1 VEANLSG
8 EEAGRGATGT
18 LEDIRQAGRY
28 IEEYVTDPNSKPEY
42 YLIKY
47 DRQGGTVRVESHRE
61 PISGVTSLDTL
72 EVTNSEKGEKNV
84 IEGILRMGCKAADSD
99 AYSGATRCRS
109 DIWKGLVMKAEN
121 ALHTLVQNA
130 SSRAASVVQSP
141 MWLKPVIPASRS
153 P

>member
-1 VEANLSG
+1 MEANLSG

-84 IEGILRMGCKAADSD
+84 IEGILRMGCKAANQGVSQWCRVTKRLKNH
-99 AYSGATRCRS
+99 GLCRS
-109 DIWKGLVMKAEN
+109 HRI
-121 ALHTLVQNA
+121 ALRL
-130 SSRAASVVQSP
+130 
-141 MWLKPVIPASRS
+141 
-153 P
+153 